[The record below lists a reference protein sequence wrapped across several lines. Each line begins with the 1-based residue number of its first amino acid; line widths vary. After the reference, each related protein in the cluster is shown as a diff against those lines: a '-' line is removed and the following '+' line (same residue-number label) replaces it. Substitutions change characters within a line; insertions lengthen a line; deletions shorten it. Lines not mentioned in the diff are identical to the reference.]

1 MHVLN
6 RWATGGTETVVSR
19 ITQRL
24 GDGFEH
30 VICSVHK
37 PDNEAPP
44 CAPSVKL
51 LSLERQTGSR
61 NLILLELVK
70 IMRREKPDVVHS
82 RNWGT
87 IEAILAGKLVGIPA
101 VIHSEHGRNID
112 TMNSLP
118 WRQRYFRSLCY
129 AFADELF
136 AVSDELKE
144 FYLTQLGRAA
154 TRMRVLENGIDVD
167 VCRPD
172 SASRQAIR
180 DRLRLSEDTVL
191 IGSVGRFDPIK
202 SLDTLLLAADQLLA
216 AGGDIRVILIGDG
229 PERSMIEGII
239 RGSARLAG
247 NTVLPG
253 HVSNVNEWLTAF
265 DIFVLPSLSEGS
277 SNTLL
282 EAMASQVA
290 CVASSVGGNTSVLHN
305 GASGRLFFPG
315 DVVGLTSILSGLVAN
330 SNYRHDLARGARIRV
345 EQRYSMQRMLNDY
358 RHLYEVAL
366 ERSHNRRAR
375 QLAASRGL

>member
-30 VICSVHK
+30 VICSVHR
-37 PDNEAPP
+37 PASEAPP
-44 CAPSVKL
+44 CPPSVKL
-51 LSLERQTGSR
+51 LSLERETGSR
-61 NLILLELVK
+61 NLLLVELVK

-87 IEAILAGKLVGIPA
+87 IEAILAGKLAGIPA

-136 AVSDELKE
+136 AVTDELKE

-154 TRMRVLENGIDVD
+154 TRMHVLENGIDVD
-167 VCRPD
+167 FYRPD
-172 SASRQAIR
+172 SASRHAIR
-180 DRLRLSEDTVL
+180 ERLRLSENTVL
-191 IGSVGRFDPIK
+191 VGSVGRFDPIK
-202 SLDTLLLAADQLLA
+202 NLDSMLIAADRLLATGADIQ
-216 AGGDIRVILIGDG
+216 VVLIGDG
-229 PERSMIEGII
+229 PERTKIEAII
-239 RGSARLAG
+239 QSSARLAG

-290 CVASSVGGNTSVLHN
+290 CIASSVGGNTNVLQN
-305 GASGRLFFPG
+305 GVSGRLFPPR
-315 DVVGLTSILSGLVAN
+315 DVAGLTSILSELVAN
-330 SNYRHDLARGARIRV
+330 SDYRRDLARGARIRV
-345 EQRYSMQRMLNDY
+345 EQRYSLQRMLNDY
-358 RHLYEVAL
+358 RHLYENAL
-366 ERSHNRRAR
+366 EGARNRRAR
-375 QLAASRGL
+375 QLAASRGF